1 MTEIE
6 LQKYISSVLQSALK
20 TDGETSS
27 LNGYSI
33 SVKLDEY
40 TGQGHFDFIPTY
52 PVKYAV
58 DKKLNGE
65 ILGILSGALYPFF
78 TLFAGGPNFVSTNL
92 PLTRARA
99 LRFYFKVGTYS
110 RKKVSIDESYIYSDF
125 LPIMSGFD
133 YDFKHNSGHVAIT
146 GSSGSGKTVMVEYLL
161 SQFWLIGAK
170 IIIIDP
176 KLDRNLWS
184 FASSRGIEYHY
195 PKVDSNPNAFD
206 NETLDVLSKAVK
218 KIGERQSHFLK
229 NKSATF
235 TPYIIFVDEAAAYSS
250 KASRELMEKIVLMGR
265 ACRVWLFV
273 SAQSMD
279 ATSVLSS
286 TARDSMGL
294 RMILSANP
302 SAEDCRYLM
311 KGFDPN
317 DIVIPHDEYSF
328 GLGLIEQKSD
338 GRVTPLLAP
347 YIQNLE

>member
-110 RKKVSIDESYIYSDF
+110 RKKVSIDESYI
-125 LPIMSGFD
+125 
-133 YDFKHNSGHVAIT
+133 
-146 GSSGSGKTVMVEYLL
+146 
-161 SQFWLIGAK
+161 
-170 IIIIDP
+170 
-176 KLDRNLWS
+176 
-184 FASSRGIEYHY
+184 
-195 PKVDSNPNAFD
+195 
-206 NETLDVLSKAVK
+206 
-218 KIGERQSHFLK
+218 
-229 NKSATF
+229 
-235 TPYIIFVDEAAAYSS
+235 
-250 KASRELMEKIVLMGR
+250 
-265 ACRVWLFV
+265 
-273 SAQSMD
+273 
-279 ATSVLSS
+279 
-286 TARDSMGL
+286 
-294 RMILSANP
+294 
-302 SAEDCRYLM
+302 
-311 KGFDPN
+311 
-317 DIVIPHDEYSF
+317 
-328 GLGLIEQKSD
+328 
-338 GRVTPLLAP
+338 
-347 YIQNLE
+347 